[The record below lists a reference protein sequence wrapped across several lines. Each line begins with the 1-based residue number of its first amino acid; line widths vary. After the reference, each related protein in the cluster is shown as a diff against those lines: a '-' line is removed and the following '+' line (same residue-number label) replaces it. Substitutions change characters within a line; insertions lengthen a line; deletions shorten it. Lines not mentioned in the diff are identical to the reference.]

1 MTRIVSPPVSFL
13 HVARPF
19 SIGRRRVLGAAA
31 VLGMTAGIRPAARA
45 DSDAQAAQAFWRQQ
59 WPTADG
65 PPLQPVAQY
74 RGRALLVNFWATW
87 CAPCVR
93 EMPVLDAFAREAGDA
108 LQVLGVA
115 VDHAPR
121 VQQWLLRTPVRFPV
135 LVAGM
140 GAVGLTRTLGNTS
153 GGLPF
158 SVLFAANGQIAGR
171 KIGLLTEDELRA
183 WLDQARRA

>member
-1 MTRIVSPPVSFL
+1 MTRIVSPL
-13 HVARPF
+13 HVAWPF
-19 SIGRRRVLGAAA
+19 SVGRRRVLEVPA
-31 VLGMTAGIRPAARA
+31 VLCLTAGMWSPARA
-45 DSDAQAAQAFWRQQ
+45 DSSAQAAQEFWRQQ

-65 PPLQPVAQY
+65 LPVQSTAQY

-93 EMPVLDAFAREAGDA
+93 EMPVLDAFAREAGEA

-115 VDHAPR
+115 VDHVPR
-121 VQQWLLRTPVRFPV
+121 VQQWLRRTPVRFPV

-140 GAVGLTRTLGNTS
+140 GAVGLTRALGNTS

-158 SVLFAANGQIAGR
+158 SVLFAANGQIADR
-171 KIGLLTEDELRA
+171 KIGLLTEDDLRN
-183 WLDQARRA
+183 WRKQVRA